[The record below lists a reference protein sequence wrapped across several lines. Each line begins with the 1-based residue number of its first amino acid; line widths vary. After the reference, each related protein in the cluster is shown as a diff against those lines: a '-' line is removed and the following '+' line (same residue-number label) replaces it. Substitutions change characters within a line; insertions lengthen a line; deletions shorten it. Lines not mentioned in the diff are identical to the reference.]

1 MGDAASN
8 YFRNRDALIAGLVE
22 RIGER
27 LAPSPEFLADHVGRE
42 PSRELFTEY
51 LADIASRL
59 LANREVT
66 IALLVLRL
74 ESLRRPEIAAMLQ
87 EWRRAG
93 FESDVQFNRDAGL
106 PGDRRDIALF
116 HYAIEGLLFD
126 RLTAP
131 LMPEDSV
138 DDIVSDFAA
147 RLLPPS

>member
-1 MGDAASN
+1 
-8 YFRNRDALIAGLVE
+8 
-22 RIGER
+22 
-27 LAPSPEFLADHVGRE
+27 
-42 PSRELFTEY
+42 
-51 LADIASRL
+51 
-59 LANREVT
+59 
-66 IALLVLRL
+66 
-74 ESLRRPEIAAMLQ
+74 MLQ

-116 HYAIEGLLFD
+116 HYAIEGLLSD